1 MGAKDHKHSAGTTD
15 VAIRVVVVTSSRTD
29 ATDETGPAVAGRI
42 RAAGLRVAAVERV
55 DDDEAAI
62 GAIVD
67 QSRDD
72 PTVRC
77 LLLCGGTGLSA
88 RDRTVEAVAP
98 RLTQQIPGFGEL
110 FRALSYQA
118 IGSAAMLS
126 RALGGLAGDTAVFAL
141 PGSPEA
147 CALALDRL
155 ILPELRHLIHQVDR
169 ERGAHEAA
177 ALPSSPASAAPAGPT
192 ADAPAAAAAGGAA
205 APLQVDAKAIGE
217 QERPP
222 DPDAEAPAIGW
233 KLALERLGATLEDAA
248 WPPLPQAFERMPAAR
263 ELLETAGQTQVART
277 RDGRVYTLYGWP
289 DLRRASSK
297 VLMVG
302 EGEPGPEVVVLHR
315 YPRQVGIA
323 VEDGSGLLPGS
334 DYLPGPIAERL
345 TGAEAPGAGMLYG
358 IDTDAVYTERG
369 GRVFRWDGR
378 KETELGSASQAMAS
392 LLLRWS
398 GR

>member
-1 MGAKDHKHSAGTTD
+1 MGAKDHKHSASTTD
-15 VAIRVVVVTSSRTD
+15 VTIRVVVVTSSRTE
-29 ATDETGPAVAGRI
+29 ATDETGPAVASRI
-42 RAAGLRVAAVERV
+42 RAAGLRVSAVDRV
-55 DDDEAAI
+55 DDDEVAI
-62 GAIVD
+62 GAMVD
-67 QSRDD
+67 QTRDD
-72 PTVRC
+72 GAVRC

-88 RDRTVEAVAP
+88 RDRTVEALTP
-98 RLTQQIPGFGEL
+98 RLTQLIPGFGEL
-110 FRALSYQA
+110 FRSLSYQA
-118 IGSAAMLS
+118 IGPAAMLS

-169 ERGAHEAA
+169 ERGADGAGTPAPSPAA
-177 ALPSSPASAAPAGPT
+177 AIAAPA
-192 ADAPAAAAAGGAA
+192 AMPASPGGSSGSST
-205 APLQVDAKAIGE
+205 QVGVGAETIGA

-222 DPDAEAPAIGW
+222 DPDADAPPTGW
-233 KLALERLGATLEDAA
+233 KLALERLGAKVEDAA

-277 RDGRVYTLYGWP
+277 KDGRVYTLYGWP
-289 DLRRASSK
+289 DLRRTSSK

-345 TGAEAPGAGMLYG
+345 VGAPAPGAGMLYG
-358 IDTDAVYTERG
+358 LDTDAVYTERN
-369 GRVFRWDGR
+369 GRIYRWDGR